1 MRAKLGLEGCVA
13 RVIWNCARAVLAT
26 RHAHIFLPATALAG
40 LLSCLAL
47 AHSAVFSLMAQTEKS
62 NADRWLD
69 ALPPVPE
76 FSAPATRGAWE
87 KQRGEIRAKL
97 AQSLG
102 KIPARPVTAAVKTLS
117 REDRGEYFFE
127 KFSFDNGAGA
137 TVPGYVFVPKKSAQK
152 FPAILYCHW
161 HGGQYDIGKEEMFR
175 TNATPV
181 AAGPD
186 LARRGF
192 VVLGVDAYCFGER
205 NGAGPGGPAEKGGA
219 GEMTAS
225 KFNLW
230 AGRSLWG

>member
-1 MRAKLGLEGCVA
+1 MRTFFS
-13 RVIWNCARAVLAT
+13 RRP
-26 RHAHIFLPATALAG
+26 RLAG

-117 REDRGEYFFE
+117 REDR
-127 KFSFDNGAGA
+127 
-137 TVPGYVFVPKKSAQK
+137 VI
-152 FPAILYCHW
+152 AI
-161 HGGQYDIGKEEMFR
+161 DA
-175 TNATPV
+175 N
-181 AAGPD
+181 PD
-186 LARRGF
+186 RGTLA
-192 VVLGVDAYCFGER
+192 ER
-205 NGAGPGGPAEKGGA
+205 I
-219 GEMTAS
+219 S
-225 KFNLW
+225 K
-230 AGRSLWG
+230 